1 MTGRRLVLSGAGL
14 MALLAV
20 VAVASRAHKPGGGRS
35 GGGAK
40 VPPVLL
46 EYLGVLAL
54 VIILVGGALAVFA
67 FADNR
72 RRKAL
77 AGETGRRRSLG
88 GVAFGLLA
96 VVLVL
101 LLRRHAHGTTGIR
114 PFGAFGPTGVAAK
127 GATGSAA
134 ARAAHQQQ
142 TESDWLGAVIL
153 GSILLGL
160 AAAIASAAAYR
171 RSHGTFL
178 EEEAALAAALDA
190 VLADTLADLYA
201 ERDPRTAVINAYARM
216 EQTFAA
222 YRVPRDEAE
231 TSLEYVER
239 VLDRLNVSGWAV
251 RRLTLLFER
260 AKYSSH
266 EVDSTMKDD
275 AIETLA
281 SVRAELEADEHE
293 AVA

>member
-1 MTGRRLVLSGAGL
+1 MLSGAGL
-14 MALLAV
+14 LALLAV

-46 EYLGVLAL
+46 EYLGVLAM
-54 VIILVGGALAVFA
+54 VTILVGGAVAVFA
-67 FADNR
+67 MADNR
-72 RRKAL
+72 RKKKL
-77 AGETGRRRSLG
+77 AGETGWRRSLG

-96 VVLVL
+96 LVFVL
-101 LLRRHAHGTTGIR
+101 LLSRHAHR
-114 PFGAFGPTGVAAK
+114 HNAAPLFGAFGPTGVSR
-127 GATGSAA
+127 GVTGTAA
-134 ARAAHQQQ
+134 ARAAAHRQQG
-142 TESDWLGAVIL
+142 ESDWLGAVVL

-171 RSHGTFL
+171 RSYGGQLH
-178 EEEAALAAALDA
+178 EEAALAAALDA

-222 YRVPRDEAE
+222 YRVPRDDAE

-239 VLDRLNVSGWAV
+239 ALDHLNVSGWAV
-251 RRLTLLFER
+251 RRLTSLFER

-266 EVDSTMKDD
+266 DVDTSMKDD

-281 SVRAELEADEHE
+281 SVRAELEADHE
-293 AVA
+293 AAA

>member
-1 MTGRRLVLSGAGL
+1 MTGRRLVLSGVGL
-14 MALLAV
+14 AALLAV

-46 EYLGVLAL
+46 EYLGVLAM
-54 VIILVGGALAVFA
+54 VTILVGGAVAVFA
-67 FADNR
+67 MADNR

-77 AGETGRRRSLG
+77 AGETGWRRSLG
-88 GVAFGLLA
+88 GVAFGMLA
-96 VVLVL
+96 VAVAL
-101 LLRRHAHGTTGIR
+101 LLTRHLHRNNGLR
-114 PFGAFGPTGVAAK
+114 PSGALGPIPVAK
-127 GATGSAA
+127 GTTGSAA
-134 ARAAHQQQ
+134 VRAAQRQQAG
-142 TESDWLGAVIL
+142 ESDWLGAVIL

-171 RSHGTFL
+171 RSHGSFL

-190 VLADTLADLYA
+190 VLADTLEDLYA

-216 EQTFAA
+216 EETFAA
-222 YRVPRDEAE
+222 YRVPREEAE
-231 TSLEYVER
+231 TSQEYVER
-239 VLDRLNVSGWAV
+239 ALDRLNVSGWAV

-260 AKYSSH
+260 AKFSSH
-266 EVDSTMKDD
+266 EVDTTMKDD
-275 AIETLA
+275 AIDTLA
-281 SVRAELEADEHE
+281 SVRAELEADYK